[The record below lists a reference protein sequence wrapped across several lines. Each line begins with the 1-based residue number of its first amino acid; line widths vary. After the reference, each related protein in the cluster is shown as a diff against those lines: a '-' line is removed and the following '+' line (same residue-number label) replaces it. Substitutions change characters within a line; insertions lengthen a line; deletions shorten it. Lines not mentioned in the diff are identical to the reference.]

1 MNLRGFDSPA
11 WRGFANTCEPEERE
25 KGREALRTLKQ
36 VIAEITRD
44 APSARVMGGER
55 YYARIEIPGSGGAHA
70 TLYLGE
76 PDESG
81 TAATYHDA
89 DDKGRRVTFQRG
101 SAREEE
107 VIKVLAN
114 FLVLHEVIRDRREK
128 MKKKE
133 GA

>member
-1 MNLRGFDSPA
+1 M
-11 WRGFANTCEPEERE
+11 
-25 KGREALRTLKQ
+25 RTIQ
-36 VIAEITRD
+36 QFIAEITRD

-55 YYARIEIPGSGGAHA
+55 SYARIEIPGSGGAHA
-70 TLYLGE
+70 TLYLGG

-89 DDKGRRVTFQRG
+89 DDKGRKVTFQRG

-107 VIKVLAN
+107 VIVALAN
-114 FLVLHEVIRDRREK
+114 FLVLHEIIRDRRERAE
-128 MKKKE
+128 KKE